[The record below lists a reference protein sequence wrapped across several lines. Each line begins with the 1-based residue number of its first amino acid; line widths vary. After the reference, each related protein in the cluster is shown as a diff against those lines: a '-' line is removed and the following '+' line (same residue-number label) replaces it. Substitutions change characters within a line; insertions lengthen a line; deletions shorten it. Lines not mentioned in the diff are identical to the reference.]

1 MSDKL
6 INVPIIQY
14 DPQCLRPIAATIG
27 VLFKDG
33 KVLLVRRAN
42 PPDAGLWGFPGGKIE
57 RGETVKDAAVREL
70 YEETGIVSNASKA
83 FNAVDA
89 FDFDSSGK
97 LRHHFVLVAVLCIWV
112 SGDPL
117 AGDDALEANF
127 FDIKDLINTDL
138 ALSLDVKEVAL
149 QAFELL

>member
-127 FDIKDLINTDL
+127 FDIKDLVNTDL